1 MIDILERQAVRE
13 QVAPISVESY
23 HVLRDL
29 GLVGVKTELVN
40 GVILE
45 KMTKSPRHTLI
56 LHRLHDALARG
67 LPPGY
72 LLRKE
77 DPLTLAISEPE
88 PDLAIVRGCIEDY
101 ADQHPTGAELVVEV
115 AVSSLEL
122 DRAKAAD
129 YAGAGIPTYWLVIP
143 GERAV
148 EVYTEPR
155 AGGYAQMARMEGT
168 GRLKTWYGAW
178 ADMESTLA

>member
-1 MIDILERQAVRE
+1 MIDILESPGVRRR
-13 QVAPISVESY
+13 VAPISVESY

-29 GLVGVKTELVN
+29 GLVDVKTELVN
-40 GVILE
+40 GIIVE

-56 LHRLHDALARG
+56 LHRLHDALAQG
-67 LPPGY
+67 LPSGC

-77 DPLTLAISEPE
+77 DPLTLAASEPE
-88 PDLAIVRGCIEDY
+88 PDLAIVRGSIEDY
-101 ADQHPTGAELVVEV
+101 AEQHPTTAELVVEV

-143 GERAV
+143 AERAIV
-148 EVYTEPR
+148 VYTEPR
-155 AGGYAQMARMEGT
+155 AGGYQGIRRVEQR
-168 GRLKTWYGAW
+168 GRLATWYGAEIDLE
-178 ADMESTLA
+178 AALA